1 MKKIILVCSI
11 LIGFISC
18 QKQKKEVQS
27 TYVASAIE
35 READFNFDW
44 KFTEVKDSLKPT
56 IVPLKDDT
64 WRDIRLPHDW
74 SVEHSFDEKLD
85 GATGYLPGGV
95 GVYQKHFVT
104 ENEASEKSTFVLF
117 DGVYNNATFWLN
129 GQLLGENPYGY
140 SPVYFDLTKILKPK
154 GQENVLTVHVD
165 RTRYVDGR
173 WYPGSG
179 IYRKVKLVTL
189 DKLHIPIWG
198 TFIKTPE
205 VSKEKATVDLD
216 VSVVNQTKEANTFII
231 DTYILDANGSQVA
244 SQSKEVNLPAGEMQ
258 EFNQGFTV
266 EKPKLWGVEEPN
278 MYKAITTISIG
289 GETVDEYITPFGIR
303 KLEFK
308 AGEGFFLNGENTLI
322 KGVCIHHDG
331 GLVGAAVPEGVW
343 RRRLQKLRDAGVN
356 GIRPSH
362 NPFSQE
368 FLDLC
373 DEMGFLV
380 QDEIFDEWDY
390 AKDKRLNFHERKPEY
405 VTSGYVKHFQKW
417 WKSDLTRSILRDR
430 NHPSVMQWSIGNE
443 IEWTYLHYRYVT
455 GFWNNPDDPQDHDG
469 YWGGAP
475 KFSPKEMKARY
486 DASKKGEYILVETAK
501 KINDVVKELDPTRT
515 TSANFIIPQVSMVSG
530 FADIVDIAG
539 FSYRNADIDW
549 AQKNF
554 PEKQVTI
561 TECSGNY
568 SDWEAVINNPGVYSM
583 YMWTGIGYLGEK
595 SGDWPVKGG
604 WSDMLNFA
612 GFKVQGWNYFK
623 SIWVDEP
630 HLSFGTISL
639 KDSGFKKGPSAQE
652 LPESASAYNWRNSNM
667 HWNYKKGEDVVVE
680 LATNL
685 DKVELFLND
694 KSLGFRF
701 LKDTPDRILRWT
713 VPFEAGTLIAKGTS
727 KGKEIM
733 EKLETSS
740 EVVGFSLTADKI
752 SLKAD
757 AYDVAHLVVQ
767 LVDKEGRFVRTENK
781 KVTFL
786 IEGDAKLLGVDT
798 GEDDNVQDFQ
808 SDNLMTARGHALAII
823 QSKKVAGSVKVI
835 AKIDGLA
842 DQSVTI
848 NIK

>member
-1 MKKIILVCSI
+1 MKKLLFLSI
-11 LIGFISC
+11 LLVGFISC
-18 QKQKKEVQS
+18 QQKEHNENS
-27 TYVASAIE
+27 TIQ
-35 READFNFDW
+35 REIDFNFDW
-44 KFTEVKDSLKPT
+44 KFTEVKDSLVPAN
-56 IVPLKDDT
+56 VPLNDAS

-74 SVEHSFDEKLD
+74 SVEHSFDKKWD

-95 GVYQKHFVT
+95 GIYQKHFTT
-104 ENEASEKSTFVLF
+104 ENDASEKSTFILF

-129 GQLLGENPYGY
+129 GKKLGENPYGY
-140 SPVYFDLTKILKPK
+140 SPVYFDLTDVLKEK
-154 GQENVLTVHVD
+154 GQENILTVHVD

-179 IYRKVKLVTL
+179 IYRNVKLVTL

-205 VSKEKATVDLD
+205 VSKEKATIDLD
-216 VSVVNQTKEANTFII
+216 VSVVNQNKEATAFTLATKII
-231 DTYILDANGSQVA
+231 DANGTQVA

-258 EFNQGFTV
+258 EIKQDFVV
-266 EKPKLWGVEEPN
+266 EQPKLWHYNYPN
-278 MYKAITTISIG
+278 LYKAITTVTADG
-289 GETVDEYITPFGIR
+289 NKVDEYETPFGIR

-308 AGEGFFLNGENTLI
+308 AKEGFFLNGENTLI
-322 KGVCIHHDG
+322 KGVCLHHDG
-331 GLVGAAVPEGVW
+331 GLVGAAVPKGVW
-343 RRRLQKLRDAGVN
+343 RRRLQKLKDAGVN

-390 AKDKRLNFHERKPEY
+390 AKDKRLNYHERKPEY
-405 VTSGYVKHFQKW
+405 VTEGYVKHFQKW
-417 WKSDLTRSILRDR
+417 WKSDLTRSVLRDR

-455 GFWNNPDDPQDHDG
+455 GYWNNPNDPQEHTG

-486 DASKKGEYILVETAK
+486 DASEKGEFILVETAK
-501 KINDVVKELDPTRT
+501 KINDAVKELDPTRT
-515 TSANFIIPQVSMVSG
+515 TAANFIIPQVSMVSG
-530 FADIVDIAG
+530 FADVVDIAG
-539 FSYRNADIDW
+539 FSYRNADIEW
-549 AQKNF
+549 AQKHF

-561 TECSGNY
+561 TECSGNIN
-568 SDWEAVINNPGVYSM
+568 DWNDVVKNPGVYSM

-604 WSDMLNFA
+604 WSDMLNLA

-630 HLSFGTISL
+630 HLSFGTIPL
-639 KDSGFKKGPSAQE
+639 AKSGFKKGPSAQE
-652 LPESASAYNWRNSNM
+652 LPESANAYNWRDSNM
-667 HWNYKKGEDVVVE
+667 HWNYKKGEDIVVE
-680 LATNL
+680 IATNL
-685 DKVELFLND
+685 EKVELFLNE
-694 KSLGFRF
+694 KSLGFRE
-701 LKDTPDRILRWT
+701 LTKTPDKILRWT
-713 VPFEAGTLIAKGTS
+713 IPYEAGTLVAKGIHE
-727 KGKEIM
+727 GKEIT
-733 EKLETSS
+733 ETLETTT
-740 EVVGFSLTADKI
+740 EVTAFTLTADKT

-757 AYDVAHLVVQ
+757 AYDVSHLVVQ
-767 LVDKEGRFVRTENK
+767 LTDEKGRLVRTENK
-781 KVTFL
+781 KVTFV
-786 IEGDAKLLGVDT
+786 IEGDAKLLGVDN

-808 SDNLMTARGHALAII
+808 SNHLVTAKGRALAII
-823 QSKKVAGSVKVI
+823 QSKKTAGAVKVI

-842 DQSVTI
+842 DQSITLTL
-848 NIK
+848 K